1 MPGSGASLTSA
12 WTATFTSPDERR
24 LVTMS
29 LIDSV
34 GTGLYIAGSV
44 IYFTRAVG
52 LSAAQVGLGLSIASV
67 VGLAG
72 VIPAG
77 WAAQR
82 FGTWRTLLVFDL
94 WRMAGFA
101 SYVFIHSFA
110 WFLVV
115 VCLLAIPE
123 QSVSPLMQRL
133 VEQVVGRAD
142 RTLMMGKVRA
152 VYNIGFTVGA
162 PLSGLAVKFGTTTG
176 YDAIM
181 LGDAATYVLA
191 ALLLV
196 RLARHS
202 DLGRPG
208 RGDGGEKDGP
218 VTTHRFS
225 LGALRDRRYMGTAG
239 INGIM
244 SLHMTILSVAM
255 PLWVI
260 MHTSVPRYLVGPLL
274 LINTALVIPLQVPI
288 SSVATSV
295 ARSIRLMRVA
305 GFTLSAC
312 CLLLATAAWL
322 PAVPAVIVLAAAIAF
337 LTAGEMT
344 QSASG
349 WMLAYELAPT
359 QARAECLTTF
369 GLGTSAQFVV
379 GPLLLT
385 DAIIAH
391 GTAGW
396 IGLSIAFLL
405 ISMTLAVIIRPG
417 RPTGDDSAQPPP
429 EDR

>member
-1 MPGSGASLTSA
+1 MPGSRASLTSA
-12 WTATFTSPDERR
+12 WIATFTRPDERR
-24 LVTMS
+24 LVAMS
-29 LIDSV
+29 LIDSI

-52 LSAAQVGLGLSIASV
+52 LSAAQVGLGLSLASV

-94 WRMAGFA
+94 WRMAGFT

-123 QSVSPLMQRL
+123 QSVSPLMQHL

-142 RTLMMGKVRA
+142 RTVTMGKVRA
-152 VYNIGFTVGA
+152 IYNIGFTVGA
-162 PLSGLAVKFGTTTG
+162 PLSGLAVKFGTTAG

-191 ALLLV
+191 AFLLV
-196 RLARHS
+196 RLARLVGS
-202 DLGRPG
+202 RLSTGRASPG
-208 RGDGGEKDGP
+208 TGDSV
-218 VTTHRFS
+218 VTPRFS
-225 LGALRDRRYMGTAG
+225 LGALRDRRYMGTAA
-239 INGIM
+239 INGVL
-244 SLHMTILSVAM
+244 SLHMTILSVAI
-255 PLWVI
+255 PLWVT
-260 MHTSVPRYLVGPLL
+260 MHTNVPRYLVGPLL

-288 SSVATSV
+288 SSAATSV
-295 ARSIRLMRVA
+295 ARSIGLMRIA
-305 GFTLSAC
+305 GFALSAC

-322 PAVPAVIVLAAAIAF
+322 PVVPAVIMLAAAIAF

-359 QARAECLTTF
+359 PARAECLTTF

-396 IGLSIAFLL
+396 IGLSVAFLFVSL
-405 ISMTLAVIIRPG
+405 TLAVVVRPARRAPDG
-417 RPTGDDSAQPPP
+417 AAQPPP
-429 EDR
+429 QDR

>member
-1 MPGSGASLTSA
+1 MPGSGTSLTSA
-12 WTATFTSPDERR
+12 WTATFTRPDERR

-29 LIDSV
+29 LIDSI

-52 LSAAQVGLGLSIASV
+52 LSAAEVGLGLSLASV

-94 WRMAGFA
+94 WRMAGFT

-110 WFLVV
+110 WFIVV
-115 VCLLAIPE
+115 VCFLAIPE

-142 RTLMMGKVRA
+142 RTVMMGKVRA
-152 VYNIGFTVGA
+152 IYNIGFTVGA
-162 PLSGLAVKFGTTTG
+162 PLSGLAVKFGTTAG
-176 YDAIM
+176 YDAVM

-191 ALLLV
+191 AILLV
-196 RLARHS
+196 RLTRLAGSRF
-202 DLGRPG
+202 
-208 RGDGGEKDGP
+208 KDAP
-218 VTTHRFS
+218 VTTRRFS

-244 SLHMTILSVAM
+244 SLHMTILSVAI
-255 PLWVI
+255 PLWVT

-288 SSVATSV
+288 SSFATSV
-295 ARSIRLMRVA
+295 ARSIGLMRIA

-322 PAVPAVIVLAAAIAF
+322 PVVPAVIVLAAAIAF
-337 LTAGEMT
+337 LTAAEMT
-344 QSASG
+344 QSAGG

-359 QARAECLTTF
+359 RARAECLTTF

-396 IGLSIAFLL
+396 MGLSIAFLL
-405 ISMTLAVIIRPG
+405 ISVTLAVIIRPA
-417 RPTGDDSAQPPP
+417 RPAPDGAAEPSPQ
-429 EDR
+429 DR